1 MNDLFSKKD
10 LITTVYQEKSFSRAA
25 QKLFISQP
33 ALSVMIRKI
42 EEDVGTPLFD
52 RSCKPIRMT
61 EAGMEYIRTAETIR
75 LAEQAFV
82 NYVDAENELMRGSLS
97 LGSNQLMSTLVLPKY
112 ISAFIARY
120 PGIRLHLVDDNST
133 TLKNLISTGQLD
145 LIIDNQMLDPEIFEQ
160 RLWWTE
166 TLLLAVP
173 ERFSQGLEHS
183 AMSVE
188 DILLNR
194 HQTED
199 VPAVAL
205 EHFAEAPFILMTR
218 HNETRGRSDL
228 LFRGESFRPRVLFE
242 VGRLETLYNFVELGT
257 AASIVTD
264 TLIKH
269 LQHHSGATRF
279 YRLQSPQTKRDIY
292 ISYKRNRY
300 YSRAMETLIDLLTGD
315 QL

>member
-42 EEDVGTPLFD
+42 EEDVGAPLFD

-61 EAGMEYIRTAETIR
+61 EAGMEYIRTAEAIR

-82 NYVDAENELMRGSLS
+82 NYVDAENELMRGSLA

-120 PGIRLHLVDDNST
+120 PGIQLHLVDDNST

-160 RLWWTE
+160 RLLWTE

-183 AMSVE
+183 AMRVE

-199 VPAVAL
+199 IPAVAL
-205 EHFAEAPFILMTR
+205 EHFSDVPFILMTR

-228 LFRGESFRPRVLFE
+228 LFRAESFRPRVLFE

-269 LQHHSGATRF
+269 LQHHSGGTRF

-300 YSRAMETLIDLLTGD
+300 YSRAMETLIDLLTGG

>member
-1 MNDLFSKKD
+1 MNDIFSKKD
-10 LITTVYQEKSFSRAA
+10 LITTVWQEKSFSRAA

-52 RSCKPIRMT
+52 RSCKPIRLT
-61 EAGMEYIRTAETIR
+61 EAGMEYIRTAESIR

-82 NYVDAENELMRGSLS
+82 NYVDAENELLRGTLA
-97 LGSNQLMSTLVLPKY
+97 LGSNQLMSTLVLPRY

-120 PGIRLHLVDDNST
+120 PGIQLHLVDDNST
-133 TLKNLISTGQLD
+133 TLKNLISTGGLD
-145 LIIDNQMLDPEIFEQ
+145 LIIDNQTLESEIFEQ
-160 RLWWTE
+160 RLLWTE

-173 ERFSQGLEHS
+173 ERFCTGLEHC
-183 AMSVE
+183 AMRAE
-188 DILLNR
+188 DILADR
-194 HQTED
+194 HQD
-199 VPAVAL
+199 DSVPAVAL
-205 EHFAEAPFILMTR
+205 EHFADIPFILMTR
-218 HNETRGRSDL
+218 HNETRGRSDAI
-228 LFRGESFRPRVLFE
+228 FREEGFRPRVLFE

-269 LQHHSGATRF
+269 LPLHNGSTRF
-279 YRLQSPQTKRDIY
+279 YRLQSSQTRRDIY

-300 YSRAMETLIDLLTGD
+300 YSRAMETMIALLTGGE
-315 QL
+315 L